1 MSSNLKTLPT
11 VCLCSEQEFEKLLLR
26 SEQHLKTKRPT
37 ELKVVPPPKPRRVS
51 AAWRSSDFF

>member
-1 MSSNLKTLPT
+1 VSSNLKTLPT
-11 VCLCSEQEFEKLLLR
+11 VCVCSEQEFEKLLRR

-51 AAWRSSDFF
+51 AA